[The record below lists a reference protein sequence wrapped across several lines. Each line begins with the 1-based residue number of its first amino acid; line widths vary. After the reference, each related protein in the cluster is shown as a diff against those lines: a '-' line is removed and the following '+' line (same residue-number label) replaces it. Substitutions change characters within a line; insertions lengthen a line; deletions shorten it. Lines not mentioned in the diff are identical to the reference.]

1 MSRRKLKDMFRV
13 QILSVKR
20 QRKKDVEY
28 KTIPTFK
35 NFDIDY
41 DRVNDDNIEI
51 AVRDIFDET
60 DKGYKTVVNQVD
72 KKGATFIISMIRCP
86 LCGKPISLN
95 EKWFTYLCYECEE
108 HKKTNFEMVGVL

>member
-20 QRKKDVEY
+20 QRKKDVEN

-41 DRVNDDNIEI
+41 DRVNDNNIEI
-51 AVRDIFDET
+51 AVRDIFEET
-60 DKGYKTVVNQVD
+60 DKGYKSLVLSVD
-72 KKGATFIISMIRCP
+72 KKGATFIISKIRCP
-86 LCGKPISLN
+86 LCGKPIQLN
-95 EKWFTYLCYECEE
+95 EKWFTYICFECDE